1 MCATVASL
9 RRRSVWGDGP
19 EHWQRPQGAAGLPPA
34 KGGCRRV
41 GAHNGDLRLEDRAGA
56 PLQERLGPAE
66 QGPERLDTRIRA
78 RRRQAHQGM
87 ERVNGAAPTLGG
99 LVAAVPIAN
108 RGEPAGELA
117 CRLELPGTL
126 GLRRGRTTAV
136 PPQRRR
142 PPCGRPCSR
151 KRSRGARRVSRSFP
165 GSAASRQKGRLESSP

>member
-19 EHWQRPQGAAGLPPA
+19 EQRPQGAAGLPPA

-78 RRRQAHQGM
+78 WQRQAHQSV
-87 ERVNGAAPTLGG
+87 ERINGAAPTLGG
-99 LVAAVPIAN
+99 LVAAVPIAD
-108 RGEPAGELA
+108 RGEPAGEPELVCWDCREPLGDGVGEPRLGPCLRHIGVKRVGGLA
-117 CRLELPGTL
+117 LAKEEVEELNG
-126 GLRRGRTTAV
+126 
-136 PPQRRR
+136 
-142 PPCGRPCSR
+142 
-151 KRSRGARRVSRSFP
+151 
-165 GSAASRQKGRLESSP
+165 